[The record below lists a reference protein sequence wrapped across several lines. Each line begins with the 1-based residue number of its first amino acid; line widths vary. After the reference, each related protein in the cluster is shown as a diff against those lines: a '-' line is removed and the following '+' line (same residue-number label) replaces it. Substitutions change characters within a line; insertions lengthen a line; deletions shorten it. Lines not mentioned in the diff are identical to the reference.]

1 MGVVY
6 RCRDPRLGR
15 TVALKLLRLD
25 DEDRRDEELRERF
38 RREARAAGS
47 LEHPNIVT
55 IFDVG
60 EDDGLP
66 FIVMELIEGV
76 TLAQQIR
83 TPPPLPL
90 ERKLQVIEDLAAALD
105 YAHKQDIVHRD
116 IKPANVMLT
125 RAGVLKILDFGI
137 ARMGGSSH
145 TQLGVMMGSPH
156 YMSPEQ
162 AAGQLA
168 DARSDIFSVGLV
180 FYELLSNRRAFGA
193 DSANAA
199 IIAIMSRAPD
209 PLTELIPDIDP
220 DLAAIVDRAIARKPI
235 DRYQTAGELSDDVA
249 SLRRRMFSRTGADA
263 STIRHAVART
273 RRRAH
278 ANTAGK
284 HAPGAAEAP
293 RRHHR
298 GTPADRAA
306 GLRRSGIRRG
316 DRSL

>member
-1 MGVVY
+1 MRAQHEPDGRQMGAFVPAPDLPRTIGRYEVEQRLGHGGMGVVY

-83 TPPPLPL
+83 SVPPLTL

-116 IKPANVMLT
+116 IKPANLMLT
-125 RAGVLKILDFGI
+125 RGGVLKILDFGI

-145 TQLGVMMGSPH
+145 TQLGVMMGSPN

-180 FYELLSNRRAFGA
+180 FYELLSNRRAFAA

-199 IIAIMSRAPD
+199 IIAIMSRTPE
-209 PLTELIPDIDP
+209 PLTR
-220 DLAAIVDRAIARKPI
+220 VD
-235 DRYQTAGELSDDVA
+235 AGYRSG
-249 SLRRRMFSRTGADA
+249 S
-263 STIRHAVART
+263 
-273 RRRAH
+273 
-278 ANTAGK
+278 
-284 HAPGAAEAP
+284 
-293 RRHHR
+293 RRHR
-298 GTPADRAA
+298 RSRDREEADRSVSN
-306 GLRRSGIRRG
+306 GGG
-316 DRSL
+316 DER